1 MIQTSTQNLL
11 VLHAYG
17 ETTETQKQQL
27 ACEMAKDETLREEWM
42 ELVRAKRML
51 NTKLKRPSETSIRII
66 MEHSHKTEHLQ
77 EI

>member
-17 ETTETQKQQL
+17 ETTEAQKQQL
-27 ACEMAKDETLREEWM
+27 AEAMAKDETLHEELM
-42 ELVRAKRML
+42 ELIRAKRML
-51 NTKLKRPSETSIRII
+51 NGKLKSPSETSIRII
-66 MEHSHKTEHLQ
+66 MEHSHKSEHLQ